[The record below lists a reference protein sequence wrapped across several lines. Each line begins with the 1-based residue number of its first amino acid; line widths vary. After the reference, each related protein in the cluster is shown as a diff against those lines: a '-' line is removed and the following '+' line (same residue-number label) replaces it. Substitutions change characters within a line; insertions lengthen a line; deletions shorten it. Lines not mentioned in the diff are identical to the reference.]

1 MNWISGHISR
11 HLVLFFLLF
20 CSGLTSCTSS
30 STQSSMP
37 EISFPEKRSS
47 SSIGITPDGTTLLVV
62 NPDSNSLSLVDT
74 TSLTLVAEIEVGL
87 DPRTV
92 SVDLWGKKAVTAN
105 RSGGSA
111 SVIDLQ
117 LKQIIGEI
125 AVGAMPWGVVVT
137 ATGDTAYIACEED
150 DWIAV
155 IDLDRMEVVAR
166 ITVEDRPNGLVLSR
180 NNEQLYVTHL
190 LSARISVL
198 NLSTLQ
204 VQDVIPTWVDGNLSQ
219 SIILHPTQN
228 KAYLPL
234 TRSNTTNPRLTF
246 DTTVFPIVTV
256 VDLDS
261 GQMLSKEI
269 ISLPEADQPVGLPYD
284 AAFLPD
290 GSKLY
295 VVNAASNDVSVINM
309 DTGMRSAHILVE
321 DNPRGVIVSP
331 DGTRVFVNNT
341 LAGTVSVI
349 DTSLDSVID
358 TIQVTEIPLPPVLLE
373 GKRLFHT
380 SRSPDLSK
388 DGWMSCNTCH
398 WEGEQDGRVWT
409 FGFSGPR
416 NTTSLL
422 GMVNTY
428 PLRWSAEWDESADSE
443 FAIVKEQFGI
453 GLLNGEMHPT
463 LEKPNTGRSPSLDS
477 LALFIDSLTM
487 LPNMHLDEFSPDLI
501 EEGSNLFFDQEI
513 GCAECHPPPY
523 YTDFQVHDVGTVILP
538 TEVLGPEID
547 TPTLIGLG
555 RTAPYLH
562 DGSANTLLEILTN
575 KNISDLH
582 GKTSHLSR
590 DQMNAL
596 VIFMLT
602 LDIDS

>member
-1 MNWISGHISR
+1 MI
-11 HLVLFFLLF
+11 FLLF
-20 CSGLTSCTSS
+20 CTGLSSCTGSN
-30 STQSSMP
+30 TQSNLP
-37 EISFPEKRSS
+37 EISYPEKRSS
-47 SSIGITPDGTTLLVV
+47 SSVGITPDGATLLVV

-74 TSLTLVAEIEVGL
+74 ASLTLIAEIEVGL

-92 SVDLWGKKAVTAN
+92 SVDLSGKQAVTAN

-117 LKQIIGEI
+117 SKQVIGEI
-125 AVGAMPWGVVVT
+125 AVGAMPWGVVVS
-137 ATGDTAYIACEED
+137 ANGDTAYIACEED

-155 IDLDRMEVVAR
+155 IDLDRMEVVDR

-180 NNEQLYVTHL
+180 NGEQLYVTHL
-190 LSARISVL
+190 LNARITVL

-204 VQDVIPTWVDGNLSQ
+204 VQNVIPTWVDGNLSQ

-228 KAYLPL
+228 TAYLPL
-234 TRSNTTNPRLTF
+234 TRSNTTNLRLTF

-261 GQMLSKEI
+261 GQMLPKEI

-295 VVNAASNDVSVINM
+295 VVNAASNDVSVIDM
-309 DTGMRSAHILVE
+309 GTGMRAAHILVE
-321 DNPRGVIVSP
+321 DNPRGVIASP
-331 DGTRVFVNNT
+331 DGTRIYINNT

-349 DTSLDSVID
+349 DTSLDTIID
-358 TIQVTEIPLPPVLLE
+358 TIQVTEIPLPPLLLE
-373 GKRLFHT
+373 GKRLFHA

-422 GMVNTY
+422 GMINTY

-443 FAIVKEQFGI
+443 FAIVKEQFGN

-463 LEKPNTGRSPSLDS
+463 LEEPNAGRSPSLDS
-477 LALFIDSLTM
+477 LALFIDSLAV
-487 LPNMHLDEFSPDLI
+487 LPNTHLDEYSPELI
-501 EEGSNLFFDQEI
+501 EQGSDLFFDQEI

-523 YTDFQVHDVGTVILP
+523 YTDFQVHDVGTVVLP
-538 TEVLGPEID
+538 TEVLSPEID

-555 RTAPYLH
+555 RSAPYLH
-562 DGSANTLLEILTN
+562 DGSADTLLEVLTN
-575 KNISDLH
+575 KNTSDLH
-582 GKTSHLSR
+582 GKTSQLTR
-590 DQMNAL
+590 EQLNAL

-602 LDIDS
+602 LDVDS